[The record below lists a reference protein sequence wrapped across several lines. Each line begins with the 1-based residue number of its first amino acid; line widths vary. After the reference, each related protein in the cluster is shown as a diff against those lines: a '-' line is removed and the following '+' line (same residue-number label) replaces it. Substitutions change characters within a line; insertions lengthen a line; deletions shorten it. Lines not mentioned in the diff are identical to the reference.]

1 MVIDCHVHL
10 MPESLGGCES
20 AKDILRAMDKV
31 GVDKIFLF
39 SPPPVKIELK
49 SRYLTYTTSQE
60 KQRESIERVVK
71 VIEKNPERL
80 TI

>member
-1 MVIDCHVHL
+1 MS
-10 MPESLGGCES
+10 ESLGGCES
-20 AKDILRAMDKV
+20 AKDILKAMDKASI
-31 GVDKIFLF
+31 DKIFLF

-49 SRYLTYTTSQE
+49 SRYLTHTTSHE